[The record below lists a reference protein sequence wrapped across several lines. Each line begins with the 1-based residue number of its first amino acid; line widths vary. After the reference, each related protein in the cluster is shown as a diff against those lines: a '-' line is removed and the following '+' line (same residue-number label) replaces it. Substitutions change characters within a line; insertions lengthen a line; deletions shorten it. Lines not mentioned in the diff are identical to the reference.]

1 MTGRPSSR
9 PIAGLPDWAAL
20 FLFTNISCTAL
31 LSWYT
36 YFLWRGADKD
46 GVSIVCT
53 KQVSVRRGRASY
65 RQIVTPAA
73 HS

>member
-1 MTGRPSSR
+1 MTGRPSSG
-9 PIAGLPDWAAL
+9 PISGLPDWAAL
-20 FLFTNISCTAL
+20 YLCTNFCCTAC

-53 KQVSVRRGRASY
+53 KQVSVQRGRASY
-65 RQIVTPAA
+65 R
-73 HS
+73 